1 MNTNNEFLTTHYDAS
16 FSKYYFLKVAKE
28 IIKIGNLENQNT
40 ILDYGCGEQIFS
52 KLLTKPKIFN
62 YDIKP
67 EYNEVLNVTDHLNSD
82 VIIFNHVWMYI
93 PYEEISK
100 ILQDIKNAN
109 KNSKI
114 ILSMGKQNLL
124 SKIAMILAGK
134 PNAHNN
140 TVISY
145 NKQLEVLKKFCKI
158 LDVKKNI
165 YFMTDVF
172 YAEFY

>member
-1 MNTNNEFLTTHYDAS
+1 MNTNNEFLTTHYDTT

-52 KLLTKPKIFN
+52 KLLKKPKIFN

-82 VIIFNHVWMYI
+82 VVIFNHVWMYI
-93 PYEEISK
+93 PYDEISK
-100 ILQDIKNAN
+100 ILQNIKDAN

>member
-1 MNTNNEFLTTHYDAS
+1 MVKKF
-16 FSKYYFLKVAKE
+16 FQV
-28 IIKIGNLENQNT
+28 I
-40 ILDYGCGEQIFS
+40 
-52 KLLTKPKIFN
+52 TKPKIFN

-82 VIIFNHVWMYI
+82 VIFNHVWMYI

-145 NKQLEVLKKFCKI
+145 NKQLEVLKKYCKI

>member
-1 MNTNNEFLTTHYDAS
+1 MNTNNEFLTTHYDTS
-16 FSKYYFLKVAKE
+16 FSKYYFLKVADE

-67 EYNEVLNVTDHLNSD
+67 EYSEVLNVTDHLNSD
-82 VIIFNHVWMYI
+82 VVIFNHVWMYI

-124 SKIAMILAGK
+124 SKIAMVLAGK

>member
-1 MNTNNEFLTTHYDAS
+1 MNTNNEFLTTHYDTTL
-16 FSKYYFLKVAKE
+16 SKYYFLKVANE
-28 IIKIGNLENQNT
+28 IIKIGNLKNQNT

-67 EYNEVLNVTDHLNSD
+67 EYNEVLNVVDHLNSD
-82 VIIFNHVWMYI
+82 VVIFNHVWMYI

-124 SKIAMILAGK
+124 SKIAMVLAGK

>member
-1 MNTNNEFLTTHYDAS
+1 MSTNNEFLTTNYNTS

-67 EYNEVLNVTDHLNSD
+67 EYNEVLNIVDHLNSD

-93 PYEEISK
+93 NYEEISK

-114 ILSMGKQNLL
+114 ILSMGKQNLV

-165 YFMTDVF
+165 FFMTDVF

>member
-1 MNTNNEFLTTHYDAS
+1 MNTNNEFLTTHYDTT

-158 LDVKKNI
+158 LNVKKNI

>member
-1 MNTNNEFLTTHYDAS
+1 MNTNNVFLTTHYDTS
-16 FSKYYFLKVAKE
+16 FSKYYFIKVAKE
-28 IIKIGNLENQNT
+28 IIKIGDLENQNT

-67 EYNEVLNVTDHLNSD
+67 EYSEVLNVTDHLNSD
-82 VIIFNHVWMYI
+82 VVIFNHVWMYI
-93 PYEEISK
+93 PYEEINK

-124 SKIAMILAGK
+124 SKIAMVLAGK

-145 NKQLEVLKKFCKI
+145 SKQLEVLKKFCKI
-158 LDVKKNI
+158 LGVKKNI